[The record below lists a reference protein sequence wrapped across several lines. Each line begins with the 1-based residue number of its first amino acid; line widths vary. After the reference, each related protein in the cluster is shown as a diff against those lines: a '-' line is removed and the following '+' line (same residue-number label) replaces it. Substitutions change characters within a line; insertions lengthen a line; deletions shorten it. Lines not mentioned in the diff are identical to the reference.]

1 MLETIELR
9 NNWVWSTLEECVE
22 ILDKKRIPV
31 NKTERLK
38 RIKGRKESELVPYY
52 GATGQVGW
60 IDDFIFNEELVLLGE
75 DGAPFLDPLKDV
87 AYIIR
92 GKSWVNNHAHVL
104 KAIESIITN
113 QYLCYY
119 LNKFDFREYVT
130 GTTRLKLNQSMMRK
144 IPIPIPPLS
153 EQVRIVGRV
162 EELFSRLDAGVR
174 SLQAAQIELEQYR
187 QTTLKQAYTGKITQK
202 WRVNHEDDINTASKV
217 LDKFKLEIT
226 EQEAHWIIPDS
237 WKWPPFKTIADI
249 NPKLPYDLDD
259 EVDVTFIPMKAVEK
273 ETGKI
278 DFTESRKYGEVK
290 KGYTKFI
297 DNDIIFA
304 KITPCMENGKIAIT
318 RGLSNRV
325 GVGSTEFHVIRMKD
339 ESLLNQFY
347 YYFLLQKWFR
357 SLAEQHFTGTVGHR
371 RVPTDF
377 MKDVLVPLP
386 PFGEQVRIVEI
397 IEECFSFI
405 NQTEINIEN
414 SFKKII
420 RLKQSILKKAFEGRL
435 VPQDSRD
442 EPVSVLLEHIK
453 ALKSKQGKLK

>member
-9 NNWVWSTLEECVE
+9 KNWVWSTLEECVE

-38 RIKGRKESELVPYY
+38 RIEGRKESELVPYY

-174 SLQAAQIELEQYR
+174 GLQSAQTQLEQYR
-187 QTTLKQAYTGKITQK
+187 QTALKQAYAGKYPYVNLGEIIFPSKERFDPIKGQNTAYIGLADIDQHTGKILNKGTSSETKSTKSVFHKGDLLYGRLRPYLNKVAVPDFDGVCSTDILVFPQNEQFNSNYLQQVLLSHDFVDYATK
-202 WRVNHEDDINTASKV
+202 NMSGVQHPRIKYDEISKYKIPFPNIRIQNQIANKIIVVFSRIYKIIQILDDIN
-217 LDKFKLEIT
+217 I
-226 EQEAHWIIPDS
+226 Q
-237 WKWPPFKTIADI
+237 
-249 NPKLPYDLDD
+249 
-259 EVDVTFIPMKAVEK
+259 
-273 ETGKI
+273 
-278 DFTESRKYGEVK
+278 
-290 KGYTKFI
+290 
-297 DNDIIFA
+297 
-304 KITPCMENGKIAIT
+304 
-318 RGLSNRV
+318 SN
-325 GVGSTEFHVIRMKD
+325 K
-339 ESLLNQFY
+339 
-347 YYFLLQKWFR
+347 
-357 SLAEQHFTGTVGHR
+357 
-371 RVPTDF
+371 
-377 MKDVLVPLP
+377 
-386 PFGEQVRIVEI
+386 
-397 IEECFSFI
+397 
-405 NQTEINIEN
+405 
-414 SFKKII
+414 
-420 RLKQSILKKAFEGRL
+420 LKQSILKMAFEGRL
-435 VPQDSRD
+435 VAQNPND
-442 EPVSVLLEHIK
+442 EPANALLERIK
-453 ALKSKQGKLK
+453 NERLTKGC